1 MDEWILN
8 GTVRPIIQA
17 IDHSRMDAADAV
29 IDSTGFLGTFAS
41 FGTPT
46 TNATVSSVGNVRGWR
61 IEAPRGI
68 WATEA
73 PRGIWS
79 DVLDASEIEKILS
92 PIDPEEFELNL
103 AKDCKKRSD
112 KLLDD
117 FYAEYTNE
125 KE

>member
-8 GTVRPIIQA
+8 GTVQPIIQA

-29 IDSTGFLGTFAS
+29 ADSTGFLGTIAS
-41 FGTPT
+41 FDTPT

-68 WATEA
+68 WAIEA

-79 DVLDASEIEKILS
+79 DDFDASEIERILA
-92 PIDPEEFELNL
+92 PIHPVEFEMNL
-103 AKDCKKRSD
+103 QKDCKRKSD
-112 KLLDD
+112 RLLDE

>member
-8 GTVRPIIQA
+8 GTIQPIIQA

-29 IDSTGFLGTFAS
+29 ADSASFLGTFSS
-41 FGTPT
+41 FGAPT

-68 WATEA
+68 W
-73 PRGIWS
+73 S
-79 DVLDASEIEKILS
+79 DDFDASEIERILA
-92 PIDPEEFELNL
+92 PIHPLEFEMNL
-103 AKDCKKRSD
+103 KKDCKRKSD
-112 KLLDD
+112 SLLDE